1 MRILGQAAS
10 GALLLLL
17 AVSAVRSGDDK
28 DLRAIIAKAIKA
40 DGADKR
46 DAKHKALTMKGSGTF
61 YGLGGD
67 GIPFSAEWFF
77 AGQDKRRF
85 NMEIKVMDQSLKFAE
100 GVSADK
106 GWTKI
111 NNDVVPMPA
120 DELAENQ
127 AEMYVTWLTT
137 LVPLEKDAAF
147 KLAPLGEVKVEGK
160 SAVGVRVTYAGK
172 RDVNLYFDK
181 TSGLLVKHEYQVK
194 DVKGGGNK
202 EMNQET
208 FLADYKAANGA
219 KFPTK
224 INIMREGKKYVEA
237 EMTDYRLLE
246 SVDDAVFTKP

>member
-1 MRILGQAAS
+1 MRILGQIVC

-17 AVSAVRSGDDK
+17 AVGSVRSGDDK
-28 DLRAIIAKAIKA
+28 ELRAIVAKAIKA
-40 DGADKR
+40 EGADKR
-46 DAKHKALTMKGSGTF
+46 DGQHKAFTMKGTGTYYGVGDSGV
-61 YGLGGD
+61 
-67 GIPFSAEWFF
+67 PFSAEWFF

-85 NMEIKVMDQSLKFAE
+85 NMEIKVMDQALKFAQ
-100 GVSADK
+100 GVSGNK

-111 NNDVVPMPA
+111 NDDVVPMPA

-127 AEMYVTWLTT
+127 AELYVSWLTR
-137 LVPLEKDAAF
+137 LVPLEKDMAF

-160 SAVGVRVTYAGK
+160 AAVGVRVTHAGK
-172 RDVNLYFDK
+172 RDVNMYFDK

-208 FLADYKAANGA
+208 FLADYKGANGA

-224 INIMREGKKYVEA
+224 VYINREGKKYVEA

-246 SVDDAVFTKP
+246 SLDDAVFTKP